1 MTKRCVLG
9 LVVAALVLPVTLW
22 ATPEHQISVQTP
34 KSVSISAN
42 AENPKLATLRHMRSD
57 GTFEAIGHITAASLT
72 GDRFTVEIVG
82 GTFTWSLTGQPPSTS
97 AFKTLK
103 LSFEYP
109 RGNMIEWRASFE

>member
-9 LVVAALVLPVTLW
+9 LVVVALVLPVTLW

-34 KSVSISAN
+34 KSVSISVN
-42 AENPKLATLRHMRSD
+42 AENPKLSTLRHSRSD
-57 GTFEAIGHITAASLT
+57 GTFEALGQITGVSLT

-82 GTFTWSLTGQPPSTS
+82 GTFTWSLEGHPASTS
-97 AFKTLK
+97 TFKTLK
-103 LSFEYP
+103 LTFEYP